1 MQKRKLTISELKV
14 DSFVTSLSVN
24 EETTV
29 NGGIEG
35 AVYAGADLADSLSG
49 IIQSLIYTCPKP
61 TKTTANPEATPCPG
75 TWTDNCPG
83 GATLLG
89 PVCPSAQLTG
99 SEL

>member
-1 MQKRKLTISELKV
+1 MQKRKLTLDELKV

-24 EETTV
+24 EEATV
-29 NGGIEG
+29 NGGDVVAAEEG
-35 AVYAGADLADSLSG
+35 SLVS

-83 GATLLG
+83 GATLMG
-89 PVCPSAQLTG
+89 PACVATFDLANDGLSQM
-99 SEL
+99 